1 MCRQRPSKSHPRNS
15 AMRSSKFCRFPKAN
29 FFVGRPHTATHV
41 RIRIGSAIVDHS
53 ARLSSGKSTDP
64 LFCFRTAETF
74 SMGATI
80 LARRANLDW
89 PILHVPAGV
98 LAGLAVELYLKCLLL
113 IQVGQFPATHNFKV
127 LFGQLPRVTRIRLEK
142 KHDESKATHPDFAAA
157 RETSLDPND
166 LMSVLDAAQ
175 ESFTELRYPYE
186 Q

>member
-1 MCRQRPSKSHPRNS
+1 
-15 AMRSSKFCRFPKAN
+15 
-29 FFVGRPHTATHV
+29 
-41 RIRIGSAIVDHS
+41 
-53 ARLSSGKSTDP
+53 
-64 LFCFRTAETF
+64 
-74 SMGATI
+74 MGATI

-142 KHDESKATHPDFAAA
+142 KHDEIKATHPDFAAA

-186 Q
+186 QDIKAQKGSVFPLWLFLMCVRDRILELHPDWSDIPPTFPLH